1 MSSVD
6 NEFHGF
12 RSIADI
18 KELVALRKTKE
29 YFLTQNQRL
38 KVVITERETS
48 IDELEEKQ
56 TNLKAKVKTVSHS
69 SAENYGLYCELLF
82 SPNDPPEN
90 LEAHNLQ
97 IRKQTVAE
105 VLRYMEHSDVFIE
118 QSDVDGLMTEL
129 DVYKR
134 EQAEIK
140 S

>member
-1 MSSVD
+1 MV
-6 NEFHGF
+6 
-12 RSIADI
+12 
-18 KELVALRKTKE
+18 
-29 YFLTQNQRL
+29 
-38 KVVITERETS
+38 
-48 IDELEEKQ
+48 
-56 TNLKAKVKTVSHS
+56 NL
-69 SAENYGLYCELLF
+69 F
-82 SPNDPPEN
+82 
-90 LEAHNLQ
+90 EAHNLQ